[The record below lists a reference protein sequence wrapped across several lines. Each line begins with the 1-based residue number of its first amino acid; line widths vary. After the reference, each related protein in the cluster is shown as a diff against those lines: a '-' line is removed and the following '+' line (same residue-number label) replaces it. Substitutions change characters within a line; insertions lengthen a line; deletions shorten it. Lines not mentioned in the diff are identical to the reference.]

1 MSISQNIFCRVKLI
15 SQYSAVARR
24 DPSLSDSLQIT
35 EPVTVLYYPP
45 RRPVPSV
52 YCTVQ
57 CVQCTVQ
64 PAGTGWSKYRMLTR
78 VSQQGTLL
86 LWSHGQTFVSL
97 SYNTIPS
104 VLNTFTI
111 MIRCNDGVGR
121 QVNPHIRPSFSY
133 NLAKSQSNFWP
144 TFLRSLAMVLGMRNN
159 FHEG

>member
-15 SQYSAVARR
+15 SQYLAVARR

-111 MIRCNDGVGR
+111 MIRCNDGG
-121 QVNPHIRPSFSY
+121 NKDIFSILTLL
-133 NLAKSQSNFWP
+133 NRVQRERRW
-144 TFLRSLAMVLGMRNN
+144 
-159 FHEG
+159 